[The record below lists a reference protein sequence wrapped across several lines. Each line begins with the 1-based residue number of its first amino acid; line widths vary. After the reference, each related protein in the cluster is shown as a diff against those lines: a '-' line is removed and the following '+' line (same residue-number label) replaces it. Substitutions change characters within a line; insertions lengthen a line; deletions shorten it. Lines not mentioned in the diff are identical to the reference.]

1 MTVPQMLSARLS
13 APLEKCRM
21 KQKAQHQ
28 EEDVRKLCGGTDT
41 EQTNSPKHYP

>member
-1 MTVPQMLSARLS
+1 
-13 APLEKCRM
+13 M

-41 EQTNSPKHYP
+41 EQQHATNNNKEQTNSPKHYP